1 MKKALKYFGIFILV
15 ILVILIITPFLF
27 KGKITSLIKEEID
40 KNVKARVEFS
50 GVSLSLLRNFPDLTV
65 SIKNLKVIGIEDF
78 EQDTLVSMNNFR
90 LTLELM
96 SVIKGDAIGV
106 KSILLDSPVLLA
118 KVIADGQ
125 ANWDI
130 MIETE
135 EEEEVIVAEEESAL
149 VVKLKNFVIK
159 NGKVV
164 YDDASMAVYVCVDE
178 FNAKMKGDLTLD
190 VTTLEIDATSGKFD
204 FDYEGMR
211 YINKARLDIQTLL
224 DFDLNRLKFDFKDAH
239 AMLNALE
246 LGFDGWFEMP
256 ESDINFDLTF
266 YSKKAEFKTIL
277 SLVPAIYMT
286 DFESLKTSGNLS
298 LKGFAKGTY
307 GETTLPDVGLD
318 LLVEN
323 GMFQY
328 PDLPASVNNV
338 NVAMNLFYDGTNDDR
353 TTVDISKFHFEMAGN
368 PFDFTLSVRN
378 PMTTMN
384 VKGNALGKIN
394 FANVLQ
400 VVPLEGMNLK
410 GLLDANL
417 SFNGNVADLEAGKY
431 EDFNARGLMSLT
443 GFEFESPD
451 LPQKFFIHDAR
462 MEFSPRFVEL
472 NTFDSRIGESDLKM
486 NGRLE
491 NFIPYVF
498 SDQVLK
504 GNLTFTSNLLNLNEL
519 MTDDAPVEES
529 TDTIPLSVIEVP
541 ANIDFTLASNIGQ
554 IKYDNLDIRDARG
567 VIRVI
572 EGKILLEN
580 MGMKMLQGEMLMSG
594 EYNTQ
599 DMTNPFVD
607 FALDIV
613 NFDIPATFDAFV
625 TVQKLAPIAKGLS
638 GAFSTKMKFNSKL
651 GEDMMPVFSTINGF
665 GNLSSS
671 SVELVNVE
679 TFDKISNAL
688 KLDESKSNVL
698 NDINAK
704 FTIKD
709 GKVIVDPF
717 NIKLR
722 SINMLLGGE
731 HSLDQSMNYLLK
743 LAVPRSEF
751 GSAANEVINNL
762 VASAAAK
769 GLKVDPSEKVNIDVK
784 IGGTLLDPKF
794 SLDMGGAGQASMDQ
808 LKEQVQTQIK
818 AEVDEKIDEAETKIR
833 EGLSERAQKLIQDA
847 EKQAE
852 SIMKTAEETAQSV
865 RTEANL
871 NAAKIEK
878 EAEGKNVLAQRAAK
892 AAADK
897 LRKDGEASA
906 KKIIS
911 EAQIKSDA
919 IIEKAKA
926 EAEKL

>member
-1 MKKALKYFGIFILV
+1 MKKAFKYLGIFILL
-15 ILVILIITPFLF
+15 IFVILIIAPFLF

-50 GVSLSLLRNFPDLTV
+50 GVSLSLIRNFPDLTV

-78 EQDTLVSMNNFR
+78 DQDTLVSMNNFR

-96 SVIKGDAIGV
+96 SVIKGDAVGV
-106 KSILLDSPVLLA
+106 KSILLDHPVLLA
-118 KVIADGQ
+118 KVLADGQ

-135 EEEEVIVAEEESAL
+135 EEEIVAEEESTL

-164 YDDASMAVYVCVDE
+164 YDDESLAVFVSVDE
-178 FNAKMKGDLTLD
+178 FNAQMKGDLTLD
-190 VTTLEIDATSGKFD
+190 VTTLEIDANSGKFD

-328 PDLPASVNNV
+328 PDLPAAVNNV

-368 PFDFTLSVRN
+368 PFDFALSVRN
-378 PMTTMN
+378 PMTVMN

-400 VVPLEGMNLK
+400 VVPVEGMDLK
-410 GLLDANL
+410 GLLDADL
-417 SFNGNVADLEAGKY
+417 VFDGNVADLESEKY
-431 EDFNARGLMSLT
+431 EDFNAKGYLVLT

-451 LPQKFFIHDAR
+451 LPQKFTISNAN
-462 MEFSPRFVEL
+462 MEFTPRFVEL
-472 NTFDSRIGESDLKM
+472 KAFDSRIGESDLKM

-491 NFIPYVF
+491 NFIPYIF
-498 SDQVLK
+498 SDKVLR
-504 GNLTFTSNLLNLNEL
+504 GNLNLTSNLLNLNEL
-519 MTDDAPVEES
+519 MGEDVPTEE
-529 TDTIPLSVIEVP
+529 TADTIPLTVIEVP
-541 ANIDFTLASNIGQ
+541 NNIDFTLASNIGQ
-554 IKYDNLDIRDARG
+554 IKYDNLDIRDASG
-567 VIRVI
+567 IIRVVD
-572 EGKILLEN
+572 GKILLQDLGMN
-580 MGMKMLQGEMLMSG
+580 MLKGRMLMNG

-599 DMTNPFVD
+599 DMSKPFVD
-607 FALDIV
+607 FALDMV
-613 NFDIPATFDAFV
+613 NFDIPATYDAFV
-625 TVQKLAPIAKGLS
+625 TVQKLAPIAKGLG
-638 GAFSTKMKFNSKL
+638 GAFSAKMKFTSNL
-651 GEDMMPVFSTINGF
+651 GEDMMPVFSTINGL
-665 GNLSSS
+665 GNLNSS

-688 KLDESKSNVL
+688 KLDDSRSNVL
-698 NDINAK
+698 KDINAK

-717 NIKLR
+717 NIELR
-722 SINMLLGGE
+722 SISMLLGGE
-731 HSLDQSMNYLLK
+731 HSLDQTMNYLLK
-743 LAVPRSEF
+743 LSVPRSEF

-762 VASAAAK
+762 VTSAASK
-769 GLKVDPSEKVNIDVK
+769 GLNIDPSEKVNIDVK

-794 SLDMGGAGQASMDQ
+794 SLDLGSAGQATIDQ
-808 LKEQVQTQIK
+808 LKEQVMSQIK
-818 AEVDEKIDEAETKIR
+818 TEVDEKIDEAETKIR
-833 EGLSERAQKLIQDA
+833 EDLSEKAQKLIQDA

-852 SIMKTAEETAQSV
+852 NIMKTAEETAQTV

-878 EAEGKNVLAQRAAK
+878 EAEGKNPLTQRAAK

-897 LRKDGEASA
+897 LRKDGESTA

-911 EAQIKSDA
+911 EAQQKSDA
-919 IIEKAKA
+919 VIERAKA

>member
-130 MIETE
+130 MIET

-580 MGMKMLQGEMLMSG
+580 MGMKMLQGDMLMSG